1 MTLRKLFAHVLE
13 GSGSHIKVGRL
24 LDGFLIVLITINV
37 IAIVLESVAEI
48 ALAHKQLFVI
58 IELVSVAIFTVEYL
72 LRIWACVDKEEYR
85 DLALPHWKIRLKYI
99 RSPLAVIDLLA
110 ILPTYLTLFVNLDLR
125 FLRVFRLMRVFKLT
139 RYSKAMQLLLQS
151 FKEERHS
158 LLAAFF
164 IMAVALIIA
173 SCGIYLLEHDVQP
186 DKFGSIPE
194 SMWWALVTLTTVG
207 YGDVVPITPLGKLFG
222 AMITVLSMGMVAIPT
237 GLLASSFSE
246 QLRRRRKMFGH
257 EVAQC
262 LQDGQLCEDDKQRI
276 EKMRIDLGLSVKEAE
291 QAVHNHLEHHKH
303 IRFCKKCGH
312 KVN

>member
-1 MTLRKLFAHVLE
+1 MTLRKIFAHVLE
-13 GSGSHIKVGRL
+13 GSGSQIKLGRL
-24 LDGFLIVLITINV
+24 LDGFLIVLISINV
-37 IAIVLESVAEI
+37 IAIVLESVVEI
-48 ALAHKQLFVI
+48 ARAHKQLFVI
-58 IELVSVAIFTVEYL
+58 IEIVSVAIFTIEYV
-72 LRIWACVDKEEYR
+72 LRVWACVDKEEYR
-85 DLALPHWKIRLKYI
+85 DLDLPHWRVRLKYI

-246 QLRRRRKMFGH
+246 QLRRRRKLFGH

-262 LQDGQLCEDDKQRI
+262 LQDGELCENDKQRI

-291 QAVHNHLEHHKH
+291 QAVHNHLEQHKH

-312 KVN
+312 KIN